1 MKIIKKFSPNEKDLK
16 ESTAPTK
23 LMTDFPQIYQERNS
37 EALAKLVADYVGT
50 RVFHK
55 SPIEF

>member
-1 MKIIKKFSPNEKDLK
+1 MKIIRKFSPNEKDLK
-16 ESTAPTK
+16 ESSVQSE
-23 LMTDFPQIYQERNS
+23 LIRDFPPISKEDN
-37 EALAKLVADYVGT
+37 VGT